1 MWGFQLLGSS
11 ANAACG
17 HAGIQLLMPQVHAR
31 LCQDCTLPWKWFG
44 KSATCR
50 LENSFRR
57 CSNACLPP
65 EVRESFL
72 NSLGSTTSGAEFAL
86 ARPGS
91 FFLSPG
97 LRWGPLMGTTW
108 TLWWR
113 RVCEAF
119 RESSGSSGSYHPE
132 PELSGASGPGRAGS
146 HEHSQRPRRWH
157 LAEACVPPHQDCP
170 SSTFFGGL
178 WERNLDARTKKGNGY
193 EPAQKASSL

>member
-11 ANAACG
+11 ATATCG

-119 RESSGSSGSYHPE
+119 RESRGSSGSYHPE
-132 PELSGASGPGRAGS
+132 PELSGLPGPAGQVLTNIRKD
-146 HEHSQRPRRWH
+146 HEDGTLQKPVFLHIKTAP
-157 LAEACVPPHQDCP
+157 LVP
-170 SSTFFGGL
+170 SLGVFGS
-178 WERNLDARTKKGNGY
+178 ET
-193 EPAQKASSL
+193 